1 MDYITNVIWLLE
13 NNILGVRSDLNMKYK
28 NEIVIISIIT
38 ILILF
43 LKLVNVFQIENGLGY
58 PFTIVLMIICFSLA
72 TIFIQKNIDRNY
84 RINKLNYQN
93 LNILKYISSILII
106 ILHLRPFLNFSN
118 ELDLAF
124 NNIITRI
131 CVPIFFIITGYF
143 VAKKEK
149 VNENYIKEYIRKT
162 IPLYFVWSLLYIPV
176 IIGTIIKYLPIINEY
191 ISKINITLPF
201 IIILS
206 IILLPIIVLVALCYT
221 GVYYH
226 LWYFPAIIFSL
237 IVLKKWKQKFNIK
250 YLLIISFIL
259 LLFGATETYYGVLPL
274 SIKRTLSYYYNIFFT
289 TRNFLFF
296 GLFYVVLGY
305 YVGTKEKAYSK
316 YCFLKLIVSFFL
328 LTFEAILLHDTD
340 RLNSNILLSCIPL
353 TYYLFISSIYITN
366 SMKLDFQ
373 FGTYS
378 KYYYLIHPM
387 AIFVISSLYKNIN
400 YYPYLSIMIVI
411 LITHITSTLIIK
423 LKEKNKK
430 LII

>member
-1 MDYITNVIWLLE
+1 
-13 NNILGVRSDLNMKYK
+13 MKSK

-43 LKLVNVFQIENGLGY
+43 LKLINVFQIENGLGY

-72 TIFIQKNIDRNY
+72 TIFIQKNIDKNY

-106 ILHLRPFLNFSN
+106 VLHLRPFLNFSN

-149 VNENYIKEYIRKT
+149 ENKNYIKKYIKKT
-162 IPLYFVWSLLYIPV
+162 IPLYFAWSLLYIPV
-176 IIGTIIKYLPIINEY
+176 IIGIIIQYLPIINEY
-191 ISKINITLPF
+191 ISKINITLPLL
-201 IIILS
+201 IILS
-206 IILLPIIVLVALCYT
+206 IILLPIIVLIALCYT

-274 SIKRTLSYYYNIFFT
+274 SIKRILSYYYNIFFT

-316 YCFLKLIVSFFL
+316 YCFLKLIVSLFL
-328 LTFEAILLHDTD
+328 LTFEAILLHDTG

-353 TYYLFISSIYITN
+353 TYYLFISAIYITN
-366 SMKLDFQ
+366 SVKLNFQ

-387 AIFVISSLYKNIN
+387 IIFVISLLYKNIN
-400 YYPYLSIMIVI
+400 YYPYLNILIVL
-411 LITHITSTLIIK
+411 LITHITSALIIK

>member
-1 MDYITNVIWLLE
+1 M
-13 NNILGVRSDLNMKYK
+13 GVRSDLSMKYK

-106 ILHLRPFLNFSN
+106 ILHLRPFLNYSN

-201 IIILS
+201 LIILS

-340 RLNSNILLSCIPL
+340 RLNSNILLSCISL

-400 YYPYLSIMIVI
+400 YYPYLSILIVI
-411 LITHITSTLIIK
+411 LITHITSSLIIK

>member
-1 MDYITNVIWLLE
+1 M
-13 NNILGVRSDLNMKYK
+13 GVRSDLSMKYK

-106 ILHLRPFLNFSN
+106 ILHLRPFLNYSN

-176 IIGTIIKYLPIINEY
+176 IIGTIIKYLSIINEY

-201 IIILS
+201 LIILS

-400 YYPYLSIMIVI
+400 YYPYLSILIVI
-411 LITHITSTLIIK
+411 LITHITSSLIIK

>member
-1 MDYITNVIWLLE
+1 
-13 NNILGVRSDLNMKYK
+13 MKYK

-43 LKLVNVFQIENGLGY
+43 LKLINVFQIENGLGY
-58 PFTIVLMIICFSLA
+58 PFIIVLMIICFSLA
-72 TIFIQKNIDRNY
+72 TIFIQKNIDKNY

-106 ILHLRPFLNFSN
+106 VLHLRPFLNFSN

-149 VNENYIKEYIRKT
+149 ENKNYIKEYIKKT

-191 ISKINITLPF
+191 ISKINITLPLL
-201 IIILS
+201 IILS
-206 IILLPIIVLVALCYT
+206 IILLPIIVLIALCYT

-353 TYYLFISSIYITN
+353 TYYLFISAIYITN
-366 SMKLDFQ
+366 SVKLNFQ

-378 KYYYLIHPM
+378 KYYYLMHPM
-387 AIFVISSLYKNIN
+387 VIFVISLLYKNIN
-400 YYPYLSIMIVI
+400 YYPYLNILIVL
-411 LITHITSTLIIK
+411 LITHITSVLIIK

>member
-1 MDYITNVIWLLE
+1 M
-13 NNILGVRSDLNMKYK
+13 GVRSDLSMKYK

-106 ILHLRPFLNFSN
+106 ILHLRPFLNYSN

-201 IIILS
+201 LIILS

-259 LLFGATETYYGVLPL
+259 LLFGETETYYGVLPL

-400 YYPYLSIMIVI
+400 YYPYLSILIVI
-411 LITHITSTLIIK
+411 LITHITSSLIIK

>member
-1 MDYITNVIWLLE
+1 
-13 NNILGVRSDLNMKYK
+13 MKYK
-28 NEIVIISIIT
+28 NEIVIVSVIT

-43 LKLVNVFQIENGLGY
+43 LRLINVFQIENGLGY
-58 PFTIVLMIICFSLA
+58 PLTIILMIICFSLA
-72 TIFIQKNIDRNY
+72 TIFIQKNIDKNY
-84 RINKLNYQN
+84 KINKLNYQN
-93 LNILKYISSILII
+93 LDILKYLSSILII

-124 NNIITRI
+124 NNIVTRI

-143 VAKKEK
+143 VAKKEQ
-149 VNENYIKEYIRKT
+149 VNQNYIKEYIRKI
-162 IPLYFVWSLLYIPV
+162 IPLYLVWSLLYIPV
-176 IIGTIIKYLPIINEY
+176 IIGTIIQYLPIINEY
-191 ISKINITLPF
+191 ISKINITLPLL
-201 IIILS
+201 IILA
-206 IILLPIIVLVALCYT
+206 IISLPIIVLVALCYT

-237 IVLKKWKQKFNIK
+237 LVLKRWKQKSNIK

-259 LLFGATETYYGVLPL
+259 LLFGATETYYGVLPFL
-274 SIKRTLSYYYNIFFT
+274 VKRTLSYYYSIFFT

-305 YVGTKEKAYSK
+305 YTGTKEKAYSK

-340 RLNSNILLSCIPL
+340 RLNSNILLSCVPL

-366 SMKLDFQ
+366 NIKSNYQ

-387 AIFVISSLYKNIN
+387 IIFVISLLYKNIT
-400 YYPYLSIMIVI
+400 YYPYLNILLVL
-411 LITHITSTLIIK
+411 LITHIASILIIK
-423 LKEKNKK
+423 LKQKNKK

>member
-1 MDYITNVIWLLE
+1 
-13 NNILGVRSDLNMKYK
+13 MKYK
-28 NEIVIISIIT
+28 NEVIIISTIT

-43 LKLVNVFQIENGLGY
+43 LKLINVFQIENGLGY

-72 TIFIQKNIDRNY
+72 TIFIQKNIDKNY

-106 ILHLRPFLNFSN
+106 VLHLRPFLNFSN

-149 VNENYIKEYIRKT
+149 ENKNYIKEYIKKT
-162 IPLYFVWSLLYIPV
+162 IPLYLIWSLLYIPV
-176 IIGTIIKYLPIINEY
+176 IIGTIIQYLPIINEY
-191 ISKINITLPF
+191 ISKINITLPLL
-201 IIILS
+201 IILS

-237 IVLKKWKQKFNIK
+237 LVLKKWKQKFNIK

-305 YVGTKEKAYSK
+305 YIGTKEKAYSK

-328 LTFEAILLHDTD
+328 LTFEAILLHDTN

-366 SMKLDFQ
+366 SVKLDFQ

-387 AIFVISSLYKNIN
+387 VIFVISLLYKNLSH
-400 YYPYLSIMIVI
+400 YSYLNIIIV
-411 LITHITSTLIIK
+411 LLTTHITSSLIIK

>member
-1 MDYITNVIWLLE
+1 M
-13 NNILGVRSDLNMKYK
+13 GVRSDLSMKYK

-93 LNILKYISSILII
+93 LNILKYLSSILII
-106 ILHLRPFLNFSN
+106 ILHLRPFLNYSN

-191 ISKINITLPF
+191 ISKINIPLPF
-201 IIILS
+201 LS
-206 IILLPIIVLVALCYT
+206 LLALKFIPIIVLVA
-221 GVYYH
+221 
-226 LWYFPAIIFSL
+226 
-237 IVLKKWKQKFNIK
+237 
-250 YLLIISFIL
+250 
-259 LLFGATETYYGVLPL
+259 
-274 SIKRTLSYYYNIFFT
+274 
-289 TRNFLFF
+289 
-296 GLFYVVLGY
+296 
-305 YVGTKEKAYSK
+305 
-316 YCFLKLIVSFFL
+316 
-328 LTFEAILLHDTD
+328 
-340 RLNSNILLSCIPL
+340 
-353 TYYLFISSIYITN
+353 
-366 SMKLDFQ
+366 
-373 FGTYS
+373 
-378 KYYYLIHPM
+378 
-387 AIFVISSLYKNIN
+387 
-400 YYPYLSIMIVI
+400 
-411 LITHITSTLIIK
+411 
-423 LKEKNKK
+423 
-430 LII
+430 